1 MQKDELELKWHPAFF
16 EAIQFELDDYRY
28 ALEFEAEH
36 PLTAEPLKIDVVI
49 IKKIQ
54 NIVIEKN
61 IGRIFR
67 RINVVEYKSP
77 DDYISASGYK
87 KVQSY
92 AWLYASQNGVKIADI
107 TISVVARTLPK
118 ALFKELTQTH
128 RIVKAE
134 PGIYTVE
141 GSEIASQIVVES
153 ELSPATNLWLT
164 SLRKDIL
171 AQQELLEV
179 YRNIRRFGEDAE
191 SGAYL
196 DIVSRVNKETLE
208 RFDMGEMFIQV
219 MRETGYADF
228 FAAEGK
234 AEGQAEGETKGKVEA
249 VLEVLQSRFKT
260 VPKNVQNSIRSYTD
274 LTALRSLLVSAATC
288 QTINEFKEHL
298 VK

>member
-54 NIVIEKN
+54 DVVIEKN
-61 IGRIFR
+61 IGKIFR
-67 RINVVEYKSP
+67 SVNVVEYKSP

-92 AWLYASQNGVKIADI
+92 AWLYASQNGIKIADI
-107 TISVVARTLPK
+107 TVSVVARTLPK
-118 ALFKELTQTH
+118 ALFKELAQTH
-128 RIVKAE
+128 RIVRTE
-134 PGIYTVE
+134 SGIYIIE
-141 GSEIASQIVVES
+141 GSEIASQIIVEN
-153 ELSPATNLWLT
+153 ELSSATNLWLT
-164 SLRKDIL
+164 SLRKDL
-171 AQQELLEV
+171 LEQRELLNV
-179 YRNIRRFGEDAE
+179 YRSIRRFGEEAKG
-191 SGAYL
+191 GAYL

-208 RFDMGEMFIQV
+208 RFNMGEMFIQV

-234 AEGQAEGETKGKVEA
+234 AEGETKGKVEA

-288 QTINEFKEHL
+288 QTMNEFKEHL
-298 VK
+298 AK